1 MNNFLKFADVF
12 TGIMMKRLQRKAF
25 FIYPE
30 IKETW
35 ILRQG

>member
-1 MNNFLKFADVF
+1 MNNFLKFADGF

-30 IKETW
+30 ITRKY
-35 ILRQG
+35 GF